1 MFLKGFLLIL
11 FILVFNIPY
20 AHGAEKVGVVID
32 GLTGE
37 ALSNVTEAL
46 SIPDNFMQDDEV
58 NLIWLHRFERQAHK
72 KIKSALEPFG
82 YYDPVA
88 SITLETV
95 EKDTYRLYIKVTP
108 GEPVRVTGVHIR
120 VNGPGSDEAALKAL
134 VSSFPL
140 KESDV
145 LLHATYEKGKGE
157 LQGQALNLGYL
168 DADFPVH
175 KILVSQKKLS
185 ASIELVLET
194 GPRYYFGEI
203 HFQGAGPYPL
213 NFLERY
219 LSFHTGDTFS
229 SRELGETQLNLLNSE
244 RFSEVIVSADKT
256 TAEELHVPVVI
267 QLTPAPSKH
276 LRTGIGYGT
285 DTGARVSLRY
295 SDLNIMHRGNEL
307 RAEINI
313 SQALQGMSATYVI
326 PSLKNR
332 DSFKSLELNLGRED
346 VDTYNTKL
354 LSIGANKTKSFGKG
368 RLGTA
373 YIKMQRE
380 SSTIAS
386 DEIDSFLLFPGIR
399 FTKRHYDNVIRPTRG
414 YRYMADVKV
423 SSEYWGSDASFI
435 QFITDAGTLVPLP
448 WRLSLFAR
456 IRGSFTLIDGSIHE
470 LPASLRFFTG
480 GARTVRG
487 YKYQSLGAEDESGQ
501 VIGGKHLLVGN
512 IELERAIFNK
522 WGIAAFYDIGNS
534 FNSFS
539 DINLFQGAGIGVRYY
554 SPIGSLR
561 FDVARQIGVDDP
573 KFRIHFT
580 VGLEL

>member
-1 MFLKGFLLIL
+1 M
-11 FILVFNIPY
+11 V
-20 AHGAEKVGVVID
+20 
-32 GLTGE
+32 
-37 ALSNVTEAL
+37 
-46 SIPDNFMQDDEV
+46 
-58 NLIWLHRFERQAHK
+58 WLHRFERQANE

-82 YYDPVA
+82 YYDPEA
-88 SITLETV
+88 NITLETV
-95 EKDTYRLYIKVTP
+95 EQDTYRLHIKVIP
-108 GEPVRVTGVHIR
+108 GEPVRVTRLEIR
-120 VNGPGSDEAALKAL
+120 INGPGSEEDALKAL

-140 KESDV
+140 KEGDI
-145 LLHATYEKGKGE
+145 LLHATYEQAKGE
-157 LQGQALNLGYL
+157 LKGQALKLGYL
-168 DADFPVH
+168 DADFSVH

-194 GPRYYFGEI
+194 GPRYYFGQI
-203 HFQGAGPYPL
+203 HFEGAGPYPL
-213 NFLERY
+213 KFLERY
-219 LSFHTGDTFS
+219 LSFKTGEAFS

-244 RFSEVIVSADKT
+244 RFNEVIVSADKKE
-256 TAEELHVPVVI
+256 AEELHVPVVI
-267 QLTPAPSKH
+267 KLIPAPSKH

-285 DTGARVSLRY
+285 DTGARVTLRY
-295 SDLNIMHRGNEL
+295 SDLNILRRGNEL
-307 RAEINI
+307 KAEISI
-313 SQALQGMSATYVI
+313 SQSLQGINALYIM
-326 PSLKNR
+326 PSLKDR
-332 DSFKSLELNLGRED
+332 DSFKSLELNLGSED
-346 VDTYNTKL
+346 VDTYETKL

-373 YIKMQRE
+373 YIKMQIE
-380 SSTIAS
+380 KSTIAS
-386 DEIDSFLLFPGIR
+386 EEVDSFLLFPGIR
-399 FTKRHYDNVIRPTRG
+399 FTKRSYDSIIRPTQG
-414 YRYMADVKV
+414 YRYLADVKV

-435 QFITDAGTLVPLP
+435 QIIADASTLVPLP

-456 IRGSFTLIDGSIHE
+456 IRGGFTLLDGSIRE

-487 YKYQSLGAEDESGQ
+487 YKYQSLGAEDENGQ

-512 IELERAIFNK
+512 IEFERAIFDT

-539 DINLFQGAGIGVRYY
+539 AIDLFQGAGIGVRYY

-561 FDVARQIGVDDP
+561 FDVARQIGVDNP

>member
-203 HFQGAGPYPL
+203 HFEGAGPYPL

-256 TAEELHVPVVI
+256 TAEELLADFDKIDYLITGVGTGGHITGVAEILKGKFPDLKVFAVEPAASPVISGGNPGPHPI
-267 QLTPAPSKH
+267 Q
-276 LRTGIGYGT
+276 GIGAGFIPVNLHTDVLDGT
-285 DTGARVSLRY
+285 
-295 SDLNIMHRGNEL
+295 IQ
-307 RAEINI
+307 I
-313 SQALQGMSATYVI
+313 
-326 PSLKNR
+326 
-332 DSFKSLELNLGRED
+332 
-346 VDTYNTKL
+346 TKEE
-354 LSIGANKTKSFGKG
+354 AF
-368 RLGTA
+368 
-373 YIKMQRE
+373 
-380 SSTIAS
+380 
-386 DEIDSFLLFPGIR
+386 
-399 FTKRHYDNVIRPTRG
+399 
-414 YRYMADVKV
+414 
-423 SSEYWGSDASFI
+423 EYAQKAAKEEG
-435 QFITDAGTLVPLP
+435 
-448 WRLSLFAR
+448 
-456 IRGSFTLIDGSIHE
+456 
-470 LPASLRFFTG
+470 
-480 GARTVRG
+480 
-487 YKYQSLGAEDESGQ
+487 
-501 VIGGKHLLVGN
+501 LLVGISSGASLAAVAKKLPEIPEASTIVTFSYDTGERYLS
-512 IELERAIFNK
+512 IEGLFN
-522 WGIAAFYDIGNS
+522 
-534 FNSFS
+534 
-539 DINLFQGAGIGVRYY
+539 
-554 SPIGSLR
+554 
-561 FDVARQIGVDDP
+561 
-573 KFRIHFT
+573 
-580 VGLEL
+580 